1 MNITVLVLFIIFS
14 VAAFYQLVYNFL
26 VCSRFSFRKLGDDS
40 DSKIKHPVSVV
51 ICARNEEYNLE
62 KNLPLV
68 LEQDYPDFEVVVVND
83 FSDDDTAYLLDQM
96 KKRYSNLRVV
106 TLSQH
111 LNFFKGKK
119 FPLSIGIKAA
129 KNEILLLTDADC
141 APLSDQWIDKMQRHF
156 DDATDVVLGYGG
168 YTTGQGFL
176 NKLIQ
181 FDTMKIAVQYFGMA
195 LIGKAYMG
203 VGRNL
208 AYRKSVFYRYGGF
221 TAHYKI
227 SSGDDDLF
235 INKISNKY
243 NTKIEYAV
251 EAHTISAPKRN
262 FSLWFRQKKRHL
274 STGKYYKLF
283 FKMLFGF
290 NTVSLF
296 TFYFTFFWLVFVATD
311 VLLYISLGVF
321 SSVIISQLLIFYFG
335 FIRLNNTKSWLLSPL
350 FEIFFVLFNPLF
362 YSTNLVNKNN
372 KWK

>member
-1 MNITVLVLFIIFS
+1 
-14 VAAFYQLVYNFL
+14 
-26 VCSRFSFRKLGDDS
+26 
-40 DSKIKHPVSVV
+40 
-51 ICARNEEYNLE
+51 
-62 KNLPLV
+62 
-68 LEQDYPDFEVVVVND
+68 
-83 FSDDDTAYLLDQM
+83 
-96 KKRYSNLRVV
+96 
-106 TLSQH
+106 
-111 LNFFKGKK
+111 
-119 FPLSIGIKAA
+119 
-129 KNEILLLTDADC
+129 
-141 APLSDQWIDKMQRHF
+141 
-156 DDATDVVLGYGG
+156 
-168 YTTGQGFL
+168 
-176 NKLIQ
+176 
-181 FDTMKIAVQYFGMA
+181 
-195 LIGKAYMG
+195 GKAYMG